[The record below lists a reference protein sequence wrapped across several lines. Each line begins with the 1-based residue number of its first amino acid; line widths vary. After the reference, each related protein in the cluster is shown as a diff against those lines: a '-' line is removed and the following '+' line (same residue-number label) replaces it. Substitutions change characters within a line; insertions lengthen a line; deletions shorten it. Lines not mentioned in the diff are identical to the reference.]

1 MVYNSSA
8 RARSTTKPVDKPDL
22 TLQQASARAPN
33 HQKNSKITMS
43 DAFVETV
50 RGVQIKI
57 VTYATGFSMYFIDF
71 W

>member
-1 MVYNSSA
+1 MYNSAA
-8 RARSTTKPVDKPDL
+8 RGRSTTKPVDKPDL
-22 TLQQASARAPN
+22 TLQTGAQAPN
-33 HQKNSKITMS
+33 HQKNSKITMP

-57 VTYATGFSMYFIDF
+57 VTYATRFSIYFIDF